1 MAESSD
7 VLDTIDLLYRAA
19 LEPALWPQALHR
31 FALAV
36 GGMGTALIPITPG
49 SAVGLI
55 LSPDLL
61 EARAEYDR
69 EWYRYDSRVLRIH
82 QRKLT
87 DGVWS
92 ESELFGE
99 DEIASDP
106 LRQDF
111 CRSYG
116 MGAFAVQLV
125 TPMPN
130 FVVAFS
136 VMRALDR
143 GAFER
148 GELDTL
154 NLLGKHAARALLVS
168 TSVQKVQSL
177 ERMLTD
183 ALTRTACAVFALDR
197 NLQVVF
203 ANPAAE
209 CLLGDGLCIRDGQL
223 RAQSPAHASSL
234 PRLLR
239 SALQPNRR
247 VADLETVA
255 LPRPSSQ
262 RPLLAQAIPVFVDST
277 VGLPATTAALLI
289 VVDPE
294 KQESQSPV
302 RELRLLGLT
311 PSETRLACL
320 IGAGH
325 SRAEAAQLLGLAD
338 STVASTIKVVYA
350 KLGISRQSELVRLVD
365 RLAVLGPDRH
375 RG

>member
-7 VLDTIDLLYRAA
+7 VLDTVDLLYRAA

-31 FALAV
+31 FAWAV

-49 SAVGLI
+49 SAAGLV

-61 EARAEYDR
+61 EAGVEYDR
-69 EWYRYDSRVLRIH
+69 GWYRYDTRVLRIH

-92 ESELFGE
+92 EAELFSE
-99 DEIASDP
+99 HEIARDP
-106 LRQDF
+106 LRQEF

-143 GAFER
+143 GPFER
-148 GELDTL
+148 RELDTL
-154 NLLGKHAARALLVS
+154 NLLGKHAARAFLVS
-168 TSVQKVQSL
+168 TGLQNALSL
-177 ERMLTD
+177 ERMLAD
-183 ALTRTACAVFALDR
+183 ALTRTACAVFAVDR
-197 NLQVVF
+197 NLQVVM
-203 ANPAAE
+203 ANSAAE
-209 CLLGDGLCIRDGQL
+209 RLLGDGLWIRDGQL
-223 RAQSPAHASSL
+223 RAQSPAHVSSL
-234 PRLLR
+234 PQLLK
-239 SALQPNRR
+239 SALQPSER
-247 VADLETVA
+247 AAELETIA
-255 LPRPSSQ
+255 LPRPSSRQ
-262 RPLLAQAIPVFVDST
+262 PLLVQAIPVSAEST

-294 KQESQSPV
+294 QQDCPSPV
-302 RELRLLGLT
+302 RQFRLLGLT

-320 IGAGH
+320 IGRGH
-325 SRAEAAQLLGLAD
+325 SRAEAAQLLGLAE

-350 KLGISRQSELVRLVD
+350 KLGISRQSELVRLMD
-365 RLAVLGPDRH
+365 RLAALVS
-375 RG
+375 